1 MFEIVRKNKIAE
13 KKEIRKKINLEK
25 TYDELVLDLEGMQK
39 EGRIKSLK
47 CGNVSDLLKKPIH
60 ELTEQE
66 KSIIKLAGF

>member
-1 MFEIVRKNKIAE
+1 MFKIVRKNKIAE
-13 KKEIRKKINLEK
+13 KKEIRKKIKLEK
-25 TYDELVLDLEGMQK
+25 THDELVLDLEDMQK

-47 CGNVSDLLKKPIH
+47 YGNVSDLIKKPIH

>member
-1 MFEIVRKNKIAE
+1 MFKIVRKNKIAE
-13 KKEIRKKINLEK
+13 KKEIRKKIKLEK
-25 TYDELVLDLEGMQK
+25 THDELVLDLEDMQK

-47 CGNVSDLLKKPIH
+47 YGNVSDLLNKPIH